1 MLLTNWLANVTS
13 RLRKRPVFRS
23 RDRRAIRQRWQTAT
37 QNQITTAE
45 VLEDRTLLTTFFVD
59 DDFTSG
65 SDFSGTD
72 TDPGTGGDQN
82 AVWNVTAFATIQAA
96 INAAA
101 ATGDT
106 IQVAAGTYSGLIS
119 LNKSV
124 DLLGANAGID
134 PNTMARGAE
143 SIIDHDGFYAI
154 QPTADDATIDGFSF
168 EGNGGR
174 VIDSYAGADNLTIAN
189 NIFNNTN
196 IPGVQGGIQLQSG
209 SFDDLTVEQNLFQF
223 TGDGDALL
231 VGGGGSFERMHIVGN
246 HFAGTTGGIFQNG
259 GTINDAVVEQNEFT
273 GGVGMNMGDA
283 GNIQIRE
290 NTFDGTF
297 YTGFQVGTI
306 DGEIVG
312 NTFQNIEAYPGFF
325 GQAFELWGGQYGTT
339 VSQNVTIENNVI
351 HYNDVAGAAE
361 PTHGIRLRTP
371 DAGSGI
377 DASTIHINNNAFIDG
392 GVRGDAKAIRHFG
405 DQTTAVDASENWWG
419 TTSESSIEA
428 LMEDADGGTP
438 LMVDF
443 TSFLDNGTDT
453 DGVTAGFQGDFSTLN
468 VTALGGQTGPV
479 GRIQEAVEKVTP
491 GGTINIKSG
500 TYAGNVDATATGI
513 DKSVTLAPGNSPG
526 QVIINGDLI
535 LNADDTLDIDVN
547 GATAGSGFDQFVV
560 SGTVDL
566 GGAALNLIDGYD
578 PVDGDV
584 FTLIQNDGAGSV
596 TGEFPGL
603 PEGYE
608 FTNFLGSGLSA
619 YLTYVGGDGNDVVI
633 HMVDSTPEVDL
644 PTNGTDDEYTIE
656 IDGGNVVITEVGSG
670 NIISSTPLASLN
682 GPLVIN
688 GEDNQDDTL
697 TIDMTGIDHT
707 TPLQIEFNGGVGGFD
722 TVELINGSLTSMEYF
737 FVNNSDGSI
746 QLNGSGTDFITY
758 TGLEPISSTINATDV
773 TLNYGGTS
781 ETITVTDAG
790 GGQTTVNSTA
800 GELTTFNNPT
810 GTLTINAG
818 GGDDIVNV
826 NSLDPAFAAN
836 IIINGEGNDDTV
848 NLAAALTLG
857 SGNTTINAEDV
868 NVNGAVTTTGAV
880 DINAGDTIV
889 FALAGSIAAG
899 ASSIDLDAVNNV
911 ELGQV
916 ATSGDVTVTSTAG
929 AINDANV
936 GAINITA
943 TNAIL
948 TAGIGAGAG
957 DALETAVSNLEANIG
972 AGLEVDNTG
981 TLLIGGIGPVVGV
994 TVGGASVITS
1004 TDTMM
1009 VAENVTATG
1018 GALELEN
1025 TGGDFILNPGVTISN
1040 NAANQIHI
1048 DSAGA
1053 VTLADGSQIT
1063 HSSIGLI
1070 DIDAV
1075 TNIALSSIFT
1085 FLEVQ
1090 LTTTTGSITDNTAAE
1105 SALVSAGS
1113 VALRAAT
1120 GIGGS
1125 GAADIDLILN
1135 TLAAN
1140 TTSGDVY
1147 LSEPS
1152 QTTVSTVNGLSGIT
1166 AGGNIDLNIGGT
1178 LDINQKIEAT
1188 GAASTINLAAD
1199 SDINVNNNVITNG
1212 GAIDLLADNDLVLGA
1227 TSVVDTT
1234 SSAAV
1239 TLTANADGSGGGDF
1253 TQNDGSLVD
1262 AHGGLIDVS
1271 SNGNVLIADL
1281 QSAGGTVNI
1290 LSVLGAIQDNTAGE
1304 APLITAAQAGLSA
1317 QNGVGGLILPADIF
1331 ETQVNTL
1338 AAFTFNNDVA
1348 ISNTGALDINDVV
1361 GVVGVASVNGKVNV
1375 TASSPLTVS
1384 SDVVAGDSVV
1394 LTAADSAGAGD
1405 DLTVNAGAKV
1415 QSLGAEVALLA
1426 GDNVNVSPTASV
1438 ISDTSYIY
1446 ISIDHLDADTGT
1458 GGVANLN
1465 GTLDAAT
1472 NIDVTGASDDDQVII
1487 DGNGGALNDGGTVD
1501 GISGLFTFYGNAGAD
1516 ELIVD
1521 DSGDNTGDNI
1531 LIQNTGVGVGSVIG
1545 AGAVSLSY
1553 DALEDLTLY
1562 SGTDIDDITVNPN
1575 VLTTIDIVGGNP
1587 AAPTFPGDSLTYLT
1601 PPGESSTFTP
1611 DGLDGGT
1618 ISATGPFQDVTFDEI
1633 EGLTFG
1639 GSIVVDGTAGDDTL
1653 EINALT
1659 ANSGTY
1665 QINGGPIINFNANT
1679 DFTFNGLA
1687 GDDTLIINNP
1697 AGGLFDPVNGINFN
1711 GGTGGETLGDTLQIL
1726 GGTAAI
1732 VEHQFVDNNN
1742 GSVFYNGEGTATIT
1756 YTGLEPIDDTITA
1769 TDRIFTFTGAAE
1781 TITLSDDGGPGDG
1794 LSLID
1799 SDLGESV
1806 NFIHPIATLTINT
1819 ELSGG
1824 SGADIINI
1832 DPLDSTFTAN
1842 LTVNAGTDDII
1853 NTGTVDIGAGAL
1865 DLTAGQVFVNGA
1877 FTTTGSVDVD
1887 STFGDITFAA
1897 AGSIDAGASDIDLT
1911 AFFNVESLNVTT
1923 TSEVRVTATGGGIN
1937 DLTGNA
1943 LITADRAAL
1952 RVGGPGGITGID
1964 TNVNTLAT
1972 SVASGAFT
1980 IDNTGNLEIGTVDG
1994 LSGITAAA
2002 SQIFLTTTGTL
2013 LVSDTVTGG
2022 AVDLRSNGTM
2032 TISDNVSA
2040 STGTLKLQNF
2050 GGDFVLNSPAQIS
2063 NAAAFL
2069 IDIDSAGAVNL
2080 ADGSLITSL
2089 GTGLIDIDAVNNIA
2103 LANLN
2108 TSGEV
2113 QITTSAGAITD
2124 NTGSEGAL
2132 ITADTAALRAATGI
2146 GAAGAGD
2153 IDLAINTMAADTTAG
2168 DIYLQEPSAATVGT
2182 VDGLAGITAAGDIS
2196 LVIGGLLNVNDTI
2209 EATGAASTIL
2219 IDGQGDINVNSTVQ
2233 TNGGAIDLLADGSL
2247 NLNAISVIDT
2257 TSTAVVTLTADTDS
2271 LGGGGFTQAEGS
2283 VVNAQGGGLD
2293 VSATDDILIADL
2305 QSAGGTI
2312 TVDSTS
2318 GAIVDNTAGEA
2329 ALITASQAALSALNG
2344 IGTSTGDE
2352 DIDTAVGTLSA
2363 ITTNNDVV
2371 VSNTGALIIG
2381 DIAPLSGVTSTN
2393 GSVTV
2398 SASSPLTVSS
2408 NVTAAGTVTLTAT
2421 DSPAA
2426 TDDLTIDPGVTVEST
2441 GADVV
2446 LTAGDDFTMDATSQ
2460 INAATTIGI
2469 FVDPSAGD
2477 PDAVGGTVDLV
2488 GGISAPGGTTVT
2500 GGDDDDTFNILPS
2513 STSTIAVVGG
2523 DPTLPAVPG
2532 DTLNI
2537 DLSGVTDPALVL
2549 GGAPGSGTF
2558 NFLAPDTELPVS
2570 YSSIE
2575 DVNTLAGAYHLVLDM
2590 FFSGFEDASDDT
2602 IDVGLD
2608 AGGTNLLIDINGSNF
2623 FTGND
2628 ADILSFTVLG
2638 SADNDT
2644 LNINETAGG
2653 LPMFTTAAPAGIPG
2667 SNGAHLNLAAE
2678 TFLEDE
2684 FNPNTYDVND
2694 ITIHYDGK
2702 NGTDAINVNFL
2713 TDHNAGYFSDTIDGL
2728 GSGNITGS
2736 AVGDTD
2742 IDLGLS
2748 FGNVEGVGFSGAANG
2763 GLRVDASSTPA
2774 TTG

>member
-196 IPGVQGGIQLQSG
+196 IPGGQGGIQLQSG

-438 LMVDF
+438 VMVDF
-443 TSFLDNGTDT
+443 TSFLNDGADT
-453 DGVTAGFQGDFSTLN
+453 NVGLAGFQGDYSVLN
-468 VTALGGQTGPV
+468 VTALGAQTGAPE
-479 GRIQEAVEKVTP
+479 RINEAIQAVNSGGTVYVNSGIYNESVVVDRGITLGGTPDIQGTVKVTDNASLAP
-491 GGTINIKSG
+491 GFSAGIMQTQDLILGGAFELDSINLGSFTQLDVGPGEDLRYVESVQGQNILFWRNSSGDLSRATYTWDGTNLVLGAI
-500 TYAGNVDATATGI
+500 TTATGLTSGDHASILNVGGGVLEGYFHSGAGPSTAGQYHAISNDGGQTWINETFISYPFPTAGLSDSGTTGGGGIIEVNGERRIYAQNNFGDIVMWTGPAGANGPLTNAGVVI
-513 DKSVTLAPGNSPG
+513 DGSTGNFQNQSPSGDAILLPSGETLYLYVDGEGSESSLGAIGALILDQTGLGITSQIDNFISVTDIALSGAGLTRLDEMTIGDLQLSGNTLTGVLMIAGDSVTNGNNEDLFYAPITINLAPAAPAVPAG
-526 QVIINGDLI
+526 
-535 LNADDTLDIDVN
+535 LDIEIDGNAAGTGYDQIDV
-547 GATAGSGFDQFVV
+547 T
-560 SGTVDL
+560 GTVSIGD
-566 GGAALNLIDGYD
+566 GVSLNLIDGYD
-578 PVDGDV
+578 PLEGDQFV
-584 FTLIQNDGAGSV
+584 IINNDGTDPVNGTFV
-596 TGEFPGL
+596 GL
-603 PEGYE
+603 PEGHE
-608 FTNFLGSGLSA
+608 FVDFLGVVGQNA
-619 YLTYVGGDGNDVVI
+619 YLTYAGGDGNDVVI
-633 HMVDSTPEVDL
+633 VVEDSTPEVTV
-644 PTNGTDDEYTIE
+644 PVNGTSDDYTLEVIGSNLVLS
-656 IDGGNVVITEVGSG
+656 DSVSGNV
-670 NIISSTPLASLN
+670 ISVLPVNSLE

-697 TIDMTGIDHT
+697 TIDLTNIDHT
-707 TPLQIEFNGGVGGFD
+707 TDIQIQFEGGAGGND
-722 TVELINGSLTSMEYF
+722 TLRIDRTGGINSVEHV
-737 FVNNSDGSI
+737 FVSSSDGSI
-746 QLNGSGTDFITY
+746 FLDGEATATITY
-758 TGLEPISSTINATDV
+758 TGLEPVIDNLVANDRIFSFTGAA
-773 TLNYGGTS
+773 
-781 ETITVTDAG
+781 ETITLSDDINPADNVSQIDSDLFGEVVTF
-790 GGQTTVNSTA
+790 
-800 GELTTFNNPT
+800 LNPT
-810 GTLTINAG
+810 N
-818 GGDDIVNV
+818 
-826 NSLDPAFAAN
+826 N
-836 IIINGEGNDDTV
+836 IIINTEVSGGSGADTVDIDGIDANFDANVTVNAGTDDTINTGTV
-848 NLAAALTLG
+848 DIASGALDLTAG
-857 SGNTTINAEDV
+857 QV
-868 NVNGAVTTTGAV
+868 NVNGAFTTTGTVDILATAADITFDAAGSIDAGTSEIDLTAFFNVESLIVTTDSEVRVTASGGGINDFTGNALITADRVALVAGGAGGITGIETNVNTLAASAAGGAFTIDNVGDLVIGSVNGLDGITANSSNIFVTTTGALTINQAV
-880 DINAGDTIV
+880 SADTVGYLRAIDAAGTGQDLNINAG
-889 FALAGSIAAG
+889 
-899 ASSIDLDAVNNV
+899 
-911 ELGQV
+911 
-916 ATSGDVTVTSTAG
+916 VTSTSG
-929 AINDANV
+929 NLN
-936 GAINITA
+936 
-943 TNAIL
+943 L
-948 TAGIGAGAG
+948 QAG
-957 DALETAVSNLEANIG
+957 DNLN
-972 AGLEVDNTG
+972 L
-981 TLLIGGIGPVVGV
+981 
-994 TVGGASVITS
+994 
-1004 TDTMM
+1004 
-1009 VAENVTATG
+1009 
-1018 GALELEN
+1018 
-1025 TGGDFILNPGVTISN
+1025 
-1040 NAANQIHI
+1040 
-1048 DSAGA
+1048 
-1053 VTLADGSQIT
+1053 
-1063 HSSIGLI
+1063 
-1070 DIDAV
+1070 
-1075 TNIALSSIFT
+1075 
-1085 FLEVQ
+1085 
-1090 LTTTTGSITDNTAAE
+1090 
-1105 SALVSAGS
+1105 
-1113 VALRAAT
+1113 AT
-1120 GIGGS
+1120 GITLDS
-1125 GAADIDLILN
+1125 AAALILN
-1135 TLAAN
+1135 
-1140 TTSGDVY
+1140 
-1147 LSEPS
+1147 
-1152 QTTVSTVNGLSGIT
+1152 
-1166 AGGNIDLNIGGT
+1166 IDSPFGGT
-1178 LDINQKIEAT
+1178 P
-1188 GAASTINLAAD
+1188 
-1199 SDINVNNNVITNG
+1199 
-1212 GAIDLLADNDLVLGA
+1212 
-1227 TSVVDTT
+1227 
-1234 SSAAV
+1234 
-1239 TLTANADGSGGGDF
+1239 
-1253 TQNDGSLVD
+1253 D
-1262 AHGGLIDVS
+1262 A
-1271 SNGNVLIADL
+1271 
-1281 QSAGGTVNI
+1281 
-1290 LSVLGAIQDNTAGE
+1290 
-1304 APLITAAQAGLSA
+1304 
-1317 QNGVGGLILPADIF
+1317 
-1331 ETQVNTL
+1331 
-1338 AAFTFNNDVA
+1338 
-1348 ISNTGALDINDVV
+1348 
-1361 GVVGVASVNGKVNV
+1361 
-1375 TASSPLTVS
+1375 
-1384 SDVVAGDSVV
+1384 
-1394 LTAADSAGAGD
+1394 
-1405 DLTVNAGAKV
+1405 
-1415 QSLGAEVALLA
+1415 
-1426 GDNVNVSPTASV
+1426 
-1438 ISDTSYIY
+1438 
-1446 ISIDHLDADTGT
+1446 T

-1465 GTLDAAT
+1465 GILIAGTDIT
-1472 NIDVTGASDDDQVII
+1472 VNGGTEGDQVII

-1553 DALEDLTLY
+1553 DALEDLTVY
-1562 SGTDIDDITVNPN
+1562 SGTDADDITVNPN

-1587 AAPTFPGDSLTYLT
+1587 AAPAFPGDSLTYLT

-1653 EINALT
+1653 TITALT

-1865 DLTAGQVFVNGA
+1865 DLTSGQVFVNGA

-1897 AGSIDAGASDIDLT
+1897 AGSIDAGASEIDLT

-2040 STGTLKLQNF
+2040 STGTLKLQNNAN
-2050 GGDFVLNSPAQIS
+2050 DFILNNLAQIS
-2063 NAAAFL
+2063 NSGAFL
-2069 IDIDSAGAVNL
+2069 IDIFSVGTVDL
-2080 ADGSLITSL
+2080 ADGSEITSS
-2089 GTGLIDIDAVNNIA
+2089 GTGLIDIFAVNNI
-2103 LANLN
+2103 NLSNVN
-2108 TSGEV
+2108 TGGEV
-2113 QITTSAGAITD
+2113 QLFTTLGSITD
-2124 NTGSEGAL
+2124 NTAGEAAL
-2132 ITADTAALRAATGI
+2132 IDADTVSLQAHFGI
-2146 GAAGAGD
+2146 GAAGAAD
-2153 IDLAINTMAADTTAG
+2153 IDLAINTMAANEHNG
-2168 DIYLQEPSAATVGT
+2168 DIFIQEPSAATIGT
-2182 VDGLAGITAAGDIS
+2182 VNGLDGITAAGNIS
-2196 LVIGGLLNVNDTI
+2196 LSIGGTLNINQKI
-2209 EATGAASTIL
+2209 EATGAASI
-2219 IDGQGDINVNSTVQ
+2219 IQANVQGDINVNSTVQ
-2233 TNGGAIDLLADGSL
+2233 TNGGGINLYADDNLALGATSL
-2247 NLNAISVIDT
+2247 VDT
-2257 TSTAVVTLTADTDS
+2257 TTAELVRLFADFNNDS
-2271 LGGGGFTQAEGS
+2271 SGGFTQDEGS
-2283 VVNAQGGGLD
+2283 LVNARGGDLVARAYGD
-2293 VSATDDILIADL
+2293 VEIADL
-2305 QSAGGTI
+2305 QSAGGRVVVI
-2312 TVDSTS
+2312 SV
-2318 GAIVDNTAGEA
+2318 GGGVVDNT
-2329 ALITASQAALSALNG
+2329 
-2344 IGTSTGDE
+2344 TSPSE
-2352 DIDTAVGTLSA
+2352 
-2363 ITTNNDVV
+2363 
-2371 VSNTGALIIG
+2371 
-2381 DIAPLSGVTSTN
+2381 APL
-2393 GSVTV
+2393 
-2398 SASSPLTVSS
+2398 
-2408 NVTAAGTVTLTAT
+2408 
-2421 DSPAA
+2421 
-2426 TDDLTIDPGVTVEST
+2426 I
-2441 GADVV
+2441 
-2446 LTAGDDFTMDATSQ
+2446 
-2460 INAATTIGI
+2460 
-2469 FVDPSAGD
+2469 
-2477 PDAVGGTVDLV
+2477 
-2488 GGISAPGGTTVT
+2488 
-2500 GGDDDDTFNILPS
+2500 
-2513 STSTIAVVGG
+2513 
-2523 DPTLPAVPG
+2523 
-2532 DTLNI
+2532 
-2537 DLSGVTDPALVL
+2537 
-2549 GGAPGSGTF
+2549 
-2558 NFLAPDTELPVS
+2558 
-2570 YSSIE
+2570 
-2575 DVNTLAGAYHLVLDM
+2575 
-2590 FFSGFEDASDDT
+2590 
-2602 IDVGLD
+2602 
-2608 AGGTNLLIDINGSNF
+2608 
-2623 FTGND
+2623 
-2628 ADILSFTVLG
+2628 
-2638 SADNDT
+2638 
-2644 LNINETAGG
+2644 
-2653 LPMFTTAAPAGIPG
+2653 
-2667 SNGAHLNLAAE
+2667 
-2678 TFLEDE
+2678 
-2684 FNPNTYDVND
+2684 
-2694 ITIHYDGK
+2694 
-2702 NGTDAINVNFL
+2702 
-2713 TDHNAGYFSDTIDGL
+2713 
-2728 GSGNITGS
+2728 
-2736 AVGDTD
+2736 
-2742 IDLGLS
+2742 
-2748 FGNVEGVGFSGAANG
+2748 
-2763 GLRVDASSTPA
+2763 
-2774 TTG
+2774 